1 MERGN
6 LTGIIVGCI
15 LAIIGV
21 AGIVASSEPSTSREP
36 EPTTTY
42 TLSIIASPSG
52 AGWVSPSGGE
62 YEFSDQVTLT
72 ANPASGYT
80 FDRWSGG
87 ASGTS
92 PTIVITMFS
101 DKNITAYFEAIPTA
115 GEVLFSDD
123 FSDEAGVWD
132 IYDAEYGSVFYE
144 DGWLHLINNNP
155 AEFAT
160 GTWANQYFTDFILE
174 VETRLVAGT
183 GKNWHMVQCRQQ
195 LGSSNY
201 YRFGISA
208 DGYYFVA
215 KYVDGDRTSLA
226 SSTYSSFINQ
236 GMDAVNLIHIECI
249 GTNLNLS
256 VNGHLLW
263 EGTDA
268 TLTGGDIVLV
278 ADALAGTF
286 TEITFD
292 NIVVTK
298 P

>member
-1 MERGN
+1 M
-6 LTGIIVGCI
+6 GCI
-15 LAIIGV
+15 IAIIGV
-21 AGIVASSEPSTSREP
+21 VGIVASSEPTTSPELESTP
-36 EPTTTY
+36 AY
-42 TLSIIASPSG
+42 TLSVIASPSG

-62 YEFSDQVTLT
+62 YESGDQVTLT

-101 DKNITAYFEAIPTA
+101 DKSITANFKAIQTTP
-115 GEVLFSDD
+115 GVLFSDD
-123 FSDEAGVWD
+123 FNDEAGDWD
-132 IYDAEYGSVFYE
+132 IYSDDFGSVFYE

-174 VETRLVAGT
+174 VETKLIAGT
-183 GKNWHMVQCRQQ
+183 DSNWYMVHCRHQ
-195 LGSSNY
+195 LGSNY

-215 KYVDGDRTSLA
+215 KYVDGDPTFLA
-226 SSTYSSFINQ
+226 SSTYSSFISQ
-236 GMDAVNLIHIECI
+236 GVDAVNLIHIECI
-249 GTNLNLS
+249 GSNLNLS

-263 EGTDA
+263 EGTDT

-278 ADALAGTF
+278 ADALEGTF
-286 TEITFD
+286 TEVAFD
-292 NIVVTK
+292 NIVVNQ